1 MRALCF
7 LALKCGSGK
16 QMKILESCARAKKL
30 GRNFIVLVRRAETF
44 WYPPGTGAVIVVDD
58 TEGEGEAVEE
68 EACAC
73 AGAGEE
79 DILCACSLCE
89 RRTWMRPVTY
99 SRTEMRISMPGKN
112 AQRSQY
118 CFLSYTDHSL

>member
-1 MRALCF
+1 M
-7 LALKCGSGK
+7 
-16 QMKILESCARAKKL
+16 
-30 GRNFIVLVRRAETF
+30 LVRRAETF

-68 EACAC
+68 EACAG
-73 AGAGEE
+73 GAGEE

-99 SRTEMRISMPGKN
+99 SRTEMRISMPEKN